1 MTIVLKRLVLTA
13 AAATLLIISLSGC
26 GGSGETTAVSDNA
39 DAAAIA
45 EYERMVAESEAAA
58 NSDGTK

>member
-26 GGSGETTAVSDNA
+26 GGSSETTAVSDNA

>member
-1 MTIVLKRLVLTA
+1 MPIALKNLVLSA
-13 AAATLLIISLSGC
+13 AASSLLTICLSGC
-26 GGSGETTAVSDNA
+26 GGSGETTTVTENA

-58 NSDGTK
+58 NSDGSE